1 MSALDLNGRVAVV
14 IGGTSGLGRAIA
26 LGFAGAGAD
35 VVATGRRAELVDQV
49 SSEIERKGL
58 RALRCTVD
66 ALSRASIDQLRDAVL
81 AQLGSVDVLVNAAG
95 RISKAKVK
103 DISEEEWDDVQ

>member
-1 MSALDLNGRVAVV
+1 MSALDLHGRVAVV

-26 LGFAGAGAD
+26 LGFADAGAD
-35 VVATGRRAELVDQV
+35 VVATGRRAELVEQV
-49 SSEIERKGL
+49 SSEIERKGR

-66 ALSRASIDQLRDAVL
+66 ALSRASTDQLRDAVI
-81 AQLGSVDVLVNAAG
+81 AQMGGVDVLVNAAG

-103 DISEEEWDDVQ
+103 D